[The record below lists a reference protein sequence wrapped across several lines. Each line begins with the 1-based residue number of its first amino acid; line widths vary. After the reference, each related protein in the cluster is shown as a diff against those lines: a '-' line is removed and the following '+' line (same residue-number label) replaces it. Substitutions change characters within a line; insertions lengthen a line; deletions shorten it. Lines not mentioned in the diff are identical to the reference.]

1 MTAYFGREA
10 GGFGTGR
17 GADGSKSSF
26 IAAIDSITPN
36 ASIGRNTILCGV
48 AAICVRDSR

>member
-1 MTAYFGREA
+1 MTAYFGGEG

-17 GADGSKSSF
+17 GAAGSKSSF
-26 IAAIDSITPN
+26 IAAIDPITPD
-36 ASIGRNTILCGV
+36 ASKGRNTIFCGF